1 MQIGEL
7 EKRVLQYLW
16 SHKEADAKQVHAV
29 LSREREGSL
38 NTVQSTL
45 DRLYKKGLLS
55 RDKRGHAFTYFPK
68 VAREDLIAQL
78 ISDVTGDFVR
88 EGESSL
94 IAACTSASDELEDA
108 QLEELERL
116 IVQAR
121 AKRQQTKN

>member
-29 LSREREGSL
+29 LSRAREGSL
-38 NTVQSTL
+38 NTLQSTL

-94 IAACTSASDELEDA
+94 IAAFTSASDELEDA